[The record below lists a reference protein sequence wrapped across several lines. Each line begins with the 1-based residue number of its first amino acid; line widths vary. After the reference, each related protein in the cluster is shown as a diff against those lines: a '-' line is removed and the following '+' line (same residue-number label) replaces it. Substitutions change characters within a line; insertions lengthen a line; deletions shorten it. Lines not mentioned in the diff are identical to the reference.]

1 MNTTTPNFTRKS
13 SFSSILKTFSL
24 IACFA
29 TVTACG
35 SNFDMATR
43 LADDP
48 ETEQDQQLP
57 QVVPP
62 VIPETPEVPEEE
74 PAPPV
79 GSARDQILKLYDYVD
94 PNKVIPTDALETV
107 ILYFHDNKA
116 SIKNQNFLSVID
128 FRKKSTLHRF
138 FIINMKT
145 GSVKAMHTAHGKGSD
160 SDHDGYAE
168 SFSNKSGSN
177 ASSVGFYKAAESYQ
191 GKYGL
196 SLRLD
201 GLSST
206 NSKARARAVVIHAAD
221 YVKEQ
226 SVIQG
231 RSWGCP
237 AVAKENRDYVVNS
250 LKNGSIIYAVGK

>member
-1 MNTTTPNFTRKS
+1 MNTTMPISREENRLS
-13 SFSSILKTFSL
+13 SALKM
-24 IACFA
+24 IAVTVSFF

-35 SNFDMATR
+35 NFDMTPR

-48 ETEQDQQLP
+48 ESEQQTDQGSQGVLEP
-57 QVVPP
+57 QQPEVTPEEPTTPPP
-62 VIPETPEVPEEE
+62 VSERE
-74 PAPPV
+74 A
-79 GSARDQILKLYDYVD
+79 ILKLYDYVD
-94 PNKVIPTDALETV
+94 PNKEIPTDALETV
-107 ILYFHDNKA
+107 VLYFHNNKA

-128 FRKKSTLHRF
+128 FRKKSTLKRF
-138 FIINMKT
+138 FIIDMKT
-145 GSVKAMHTAHGKGSD
+145 GSVKSMRTAHGKGSD
-160 SDHDGYAE
+160 ADHDGYAE

-177 ASSVGFYKAAESYQ
+177 ASSVGFYKAAEPYN

-206 NSKARARAVVIHAAD
+206 NSNARARAVVIHAAD

-226 SVIQG
+226 AVIQG

-250 LKNGSIIYAVGK
+250 LKNGSIIYAIGK